1 MVCPFSQNVRIK
13 FTFEKCCFLF
23 LFIISLS
30 RCITSSKVCWAF
42 SCYNTNV
49 LWMWLLPLF
58 VTRSAKP
65 LFWRG
70 TYPFFGDVFV
80 QIVSAIIS
88 FGAHFQERKRLDLCN
103 TEFRNKNY
111 FRKHCVLCFYFEFVC
126 SFCLNKLLAM
136 HVVNWL
142 SEYDSN
148 ALFVIRSSWNFK
160 K

>member
-13 FTFEKCCFLF
+13 FTFEKCCFVF

-30 RCITSSKVCWAF
+30 RCITSSKVCWAC

-49 LWMWLLPLF
+49 LWIWLLPLV

-65 LFWRG
+65 LFWLG

-111 FRKHCVLCFYFEFVC
+111 FNLENIACFVFILSLCVASVSINYLRCMWLTDCPNMTLMLC
-126 SFCLNKLLAM
+126 L
-136 HVVNWL
+136 
-142 SEYDSN
+142 
-148 ALFVIRSSWNFK
+148 
-160 K
+160 